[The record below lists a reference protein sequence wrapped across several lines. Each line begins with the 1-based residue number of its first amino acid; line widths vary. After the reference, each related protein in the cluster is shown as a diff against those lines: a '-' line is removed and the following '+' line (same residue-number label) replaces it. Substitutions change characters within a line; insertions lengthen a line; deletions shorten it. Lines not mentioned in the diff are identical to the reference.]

1 MQNKKY
7 LSEKEKAEIIRHLIK
22 KGYLT
27 KNQIEKL
34 KKRSSL

>member
-1 MQNKKY
+1 MQNKKH
-7 LSEKEKAEIIRHLIK
+7 LSEKEKAEIIRHLIE

-34 KKRSSL
+34 KKRNNL